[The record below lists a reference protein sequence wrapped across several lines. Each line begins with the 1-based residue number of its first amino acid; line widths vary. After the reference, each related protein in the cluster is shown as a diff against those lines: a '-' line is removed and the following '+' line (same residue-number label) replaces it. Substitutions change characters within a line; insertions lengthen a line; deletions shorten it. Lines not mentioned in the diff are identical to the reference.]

1 MIENITLSRFF
12 EEVLKTEVE
21 VCGEE
26 HDWVY
31 DDSCE
36 INGAIFAMPSKDLPM
51 YFENNTDNLGSRRY
65 FEAVYVVNGRP
76 IYSFATSSYQD
87 YIGLYKDEELMFK
100 AWIIAQ
106 LKVNERKTEE

>member
-36 INGAIFAMPSKDLPM
+36 IDGAIFAMPSKDLPM
-51 YFENNTDNLGSRRY
+51 YFENN
-65 FEAVYVVNGRP
+65 
-76 IYSFATSSYQD
+76 
-87 YIGLYKDEELMFK
+87 
-100 AWIIAQ
+100 
-106 LKVNERKTEE
+106 